1 MLKVT
6 FLKNGGKNL
15 NCYTKWDNQLH
26 LMTVLKFRFKRTTIN
41 RYIYMKNEIKHCLRP
56 SVKCVAPLFRDISF
70 ACVWNAGGG
79 ACLPPPSCAPVF
91 SYNNEEKNW
100 KYRLPILRKLTYNMK
115 HYLIKLRCTSRPQ
128 FLSKLKTESI
138 FSSLS
143 RGYQS

>member
-1 MLKVT
+1 MLKVI
-6 FLKNGGKNL
+6 FPKNGGKNL
-15 NCYTKWDNQLH
+15 NCYTKWGNQLH
-26 LMTVLKFRFKRTTIN
+26 LMAVLKFRFERNTIN
-41 RYIYMKNEIKHCLRP
+41 RYIYMKNKIKHCLRP
-56 SVKCVAPLFRDISF
+56 RQRHILRLRVKCRRGSV
-70 ACVWNAGGG
+70 
-79 ACLPPPSCAPVF
+79 PPPSCAPVF
-91 SYNNEEKNW
+91 SYNNEENNR